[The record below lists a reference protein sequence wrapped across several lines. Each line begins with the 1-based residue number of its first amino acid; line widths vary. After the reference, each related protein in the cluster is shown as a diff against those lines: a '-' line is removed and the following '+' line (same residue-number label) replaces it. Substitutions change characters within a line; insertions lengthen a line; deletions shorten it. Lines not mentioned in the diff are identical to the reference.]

1 MVLAVPS
8 WRSWCCSLP
17 VCLHGLCCQA
27 IPARERQREHGWG
40 STKHGTP
47 ALRQALFCGGWAA
60 LGDTYWGIL
69 VWGAVVEGEVQLGG
83 HLSEA
88 TAGGAKRGR
97 CPRGPIWTILGKWAV
112 TGLYWCRGAA
122 GGTLTEGHWAGALTG
137 LRSESAGRT
146 SGKPGRPAGG
156 RRGNQR
162 FWAR

>member
-27 IPARERQREHGWG
+27 IPARERQREHGWD
-40 STKHGTP
+40 GTL
-47 ALRQALFCGGWAA
+47 ALRQALFCVGWAG

-83 HLSEA
+83 QHLSEA
-88 TAGGAKRGR
+88 TAGGAKAGPVSRRPYLDDTGQVGSHWTVLVQG
-97 CPRGPIWTILGKWAV
+97 CSWGDAHWGAQGRGPQRAALRERWPHAGEA
-112 TGLYWCRGAA
+112 GPARG
-122 GGTLTEGHWAGALTG
+122 GQ
-137 LRSESAGRT
+137 
-146 SGKPGRPAGG
+146 
-156 RRGNQR
+156 RGNQR